1 MSAEEP
7 LEEMSFRFDEL
18 FFSRTESHGI
28 IQSGNAVFQR
38 VSGYSWEELIGKAH
52 KLVRHPDMP
61 RAVFYIL
68 WDRIKQGKPV
78 GAYVKNRTK
87 DGRHYWVFAVVTPIE
102 GGFLSVRL
110 KPSTTLFATI
120 QKEYEALRQIEIE
133 QKPMPAA
140 SAAALVDRLKALGFA
155 DYEAFMSD
163 ALAAEVTA
171 RDGALHRRSDM
182 RLQRFGDV
190 LASARALLSE
200 AAVVS
205 AGYAKN
211 ERVSLNFQ
219 VQAAKLGETGAVTGQ
234 ISKNYDL
241 ICAQI
246 NTSLEKFITSA
257 HEVFATVSNAQFLTC
272 TALIQQEVHDLFLR
286 ETESGASQNSEEIPR
301 LEHQLKAYQ
310 QLAVDGLQE
319 IAERSTL
326 FRRQCEDMKRM
337 AGALEVTR
345 IMGMV
350 ECARQKLVGES
361 LGELLAELETLQVA
375 VTEGLASIDRA
386 NQRIK
391 NGTESLISH
400 ARWVAR
406 AA

>member
-38 VSGYSWEELIGKAH
+38 VSGYSWDELIGKAH

-68 WDRIKQGKPV
+68 WDRIKRGKPV

-87 DGRHYWVFAVVTPIE
+87 DGRHYWVFAVVTPID

-110 KPSTTLFATI
+110 KPSTALFATV
-120 QKEYEALRQIEIE
+120 QKEYEALRHIEIE
-133 QKPMPAA
+133 QKPMAA
-140 SAAALVDRLKALGFA
+140 DSAAALVERLQALGYA
-155 DYEAFMSD
+155 DYETFMSE
-163 ALAAEVTA
+163 ALASEVTA
-171 RDGALHRRSDM
+171 RDAALNRASDV
-182 RLQRFGDV
+182 RIQRFADV
-190 LASARALLSE
+190 LASARNLLSE

-246 NTSLEKFITSA
+246 NTSLEKFTTSA
-257 HEVFATVSNAQFLTC
+257 QQVFATVSTAQFLTC
-272 TALIQQEVHDLFLR
+272 TALVQKEVHDLFRR
-286 ETESGASQNSEEIPR
+286 ETESGASRNSEEIPR

-310 QLAVDGLQE
+310 QLAVDGLQD
-319 IAERSTL
+319 IAERSTR

-375 VTEGLASIDRA
+375 VTEGLAAIDRA

-391 NGTESLISH
+391 NGTEGLISH
-400 ARWVAR
+400 ARWLAR

>member
-1 MSAEEP
+1 MGAEDYQD
-7 LEEMSFRFDEL
+7 EMSFRFDEL
-18 FFSRTESHGI
+18 FFSRTDTHGI

-38 VSGYSWEELIGKAH
+38 VSGYSWDELIGKAH

-68 WDRIKQGKPV
+68 WDRIKRGKPV

-87 DGRHYWVFAVVTPIE
+87 DGRHYWVFAAVTPID
-102 GGFLSVRL
+102 GGYLSVRL
-110 KPSTTLFATI
+110 KPSSPLFAVVH
-120 QKEYEALRQIEIE
+120 KEYEELRQIELE
-133 QKPMPAA
+133 KKPMPAE
-140 SAAALVDRLKALGFA
+140 SAAALIERLGSHGYR
-155 DYEAFMSD
+155 DYEAFMSN
-163 ALAAEVTA
+163 AMAMEVAA
-171 RDGALHRRSDM
+171 RDTALGRASDM
-182 RLQRFGDV
+182 RIQRFNDV
-190 LASARALLSE
+190 LASARNLLSE

-205 AGYAKN
+205 ASYAKN

-246 NTSLEKFITSA
+246 NASLDKFTAAAS
-257 HEVFATVSNAQFLTC
+257 EVFATVNNAQFLTC
-272 TALIQQEVHDLFLR
+272 TALIQKEVLELFRR
-286 ETESGASQNSEEIPR
+286 ETASGSSRHSDEIPR
-301 LEHQLKAYQ
+301 LEIQMNAYQ
-310 QLAVDGLQE
+310 RLAMEGLQD
-319 IAERSTL
+319 IAERSTT
-326 FRRQCEDMKRM
+326 FRRQCGEMKRM

-350 ECARQKLVGES
+350 ECSRQKLVSES
-361 LGELLAELETLQVA
+361 LSELLAELETLQMS
-375 VTEGLASIDRA
+375 VTEGLAAIDRA

-391 NGTESLISH
+391 NGTEGLISH
-400 ARWVAR
+400 ALWLAR